1 MFKKNYFAVVS
12 LLFLCLNP
20 ASLSAGT
27 ITGPIQLAS
36 SGKGFPNGTLTFTL
50 TQAAVVSG
58 TATIV
63 TSPVNCYTDALGN
76 VVGLPNPLAL
86 PVLSSVNGGGTLPP
100 GNYFVR
106 TTWANSSG
114 ETVPGPERSINI
126 TQAGQLV
133 VQVPA
138 NPSANATQWKI
149 YIGATTGTETLQATQ
164 TAPFTSNYSQTSPL
178 VAGSAMPGS
187 NNTTCSLRFNDELQ
201 PSFTGYNVT
210 FTTATGA
217 TVPGFPQKW
226 YLSGGSTGTINVGS
240 GLPLYNGTVVYPQP
254 IISNPAQSATQS
266 INGPLNMNGFKLTDS
281 NINGF
286 FYVDGTTFTTIQQAI
301 TAACAVGGGTVYIP
315 SGTYPQ
321 NSPFTLCSNLY
332 LIGAGRSTCDQT
344 AAPTTI
350 TTTITSGDL
359 FPVVGVMDHVHISGI
374 CIKNIG
380 IGGGLP
386 LHIVGGRFGVY
397 QDLYFAGPWA
407 NGIVV
412 SPNVGTVSAIWNT
425 FRNIH
430 HTGYQTGAAM
440 VVLDALNTTSQ
451 VVNNNKFEY
460 MTGNG
465 GMNGFGVKIK
475 ATGGTCPGNATF
487 INENSFSA
495 GQDSAPGNMSIG
507 ISADNCT
514 FRDLYMDTQTIEGNN
529 LSISIGAANSGFTCL
544 ACEIS
549 SNTTNI
555 PVDNSGPSGRTFIT
569 GNIGPTAQNFSVDPA
584 GNGRFNSICLGAAGC
599 STGNINATP
608 GMVIQ
613 VASNNA
619 LTLNSNN
626 ISIGQQILLN
636 GNTFSNGGGTQ
647 AMPTATGTLAETSG
661 TQRFFAGCN
670 GTASPSATITI
681 PWPGT
686 AATACTNTI
695 STIQV
700 PITSAGTA
708 KNLRVRCATGGVN
721 ASSGNFDL
729 LDAGGDTGIKC
740 TVGTGTT
747 CSDTSHT
754 FAVAAG
760 DPLLVQ
766 FTTQAAETLANCAV
780 SFEIQ

>member
-1 MFKKNYFAVVS
+1 MPRKNLSAV
-12 LLFLCLNP
+12 L
-20 ASLSAGT
+20 SLSLIFLIPANVYAGT
-27 ITGPIQLAS
+27 VTGPIQLAS
-36 SGKGFPNGTLTFTL
+36 TGKGFPNGTLTFTL

-63 TSPVNCYTDALGN
+63 TSPVNCYTDGQGN
-76 VVGLPNPLAL
+76 VVGLPNPVAL
-86 PVLSSVNGGGTLPP
+86 PVLSTINAGGTLPA

-114 ETVPGPERSINI
+114 ETAPGPERSINM
-126 TQAGQLV
+126 TQAGALV
-133 VQVPA
+133 VQAPA
-138 NPSANATQWKI
+138 NPPANATQWKI
-149 YIGATTGTETLQATQ
+149 YISAATGAETLQATQ
-164 TAPFTSNYSQTSPL
+164 TAPFTNYSQSSPL
-178 VAGSAMPGS
+178 ATGAAVPGS
-187 NNTTCSLRFNDELQ
+187 NTTTCSLRFNDELQ
-201 PSFTGYNVT
+201 PSYTGYTVT

-226 YLSGGSTGTINVGS
+226 YLSGGSAGTINVGN
-240 GLPLYNGTVVYPQP
+240 GLPLYSGVVVYPQP
-254 IISNPAQSATQS
+254 IITNPAQSATQS

-281 NINGF
+281 NINDF
-286 FYVDGTTFTTIQQAI
+286 LYVDGTTFTTVQQAI
-301 TAACAVGGGTVYIP
+301 NAACAVGGGTVYIP

-332 LIGAGRSTCDQT
+332 LIGSGRSTCDQT
-344 AAPTTI
+344 VAPTTI

-359 FPVVGVMDHVHISGI
+359 FPVIGAMDHVHILGM

-380 IGGGLP
+380 SGGGVP
-386 LHIVGGRFGVY
+386 LHIVGGRFGLY
-397 QDLYFAGPWA
+397 QDLYLTGPWA
-407 NGIVV
+407 NGIIV
-412 SPNVGTVSAIWNT
+412 SPNVGVVSAIWNT

-430 HTGYQTGAAM
+430 HTGYLTGAAM

-465 GMNGFGVKIK
+465 GMNGFGVKVK
-475 ATGGTCPGNATF
+475 TTGGTCPGNATF

-507 ISADNCT
+507 VSADNCT

-529 LSISIGAANSGFTCL
+529 LSISVGTGNSGFICL

-555 PVDNSGPSGRTFIT
+555 PVDNSGPSGRTLIT
-569 GNIGPTAQNFSVDPA
+569 GNIGITAQNFSVDAA
-584 GNGRFNSICLGAAGC
+584 GNGRFNSICLGVAGC
-599 STGNINATP
+599 TTGNINATP
-608 GMVIQ
+608 GMAIQ

-636 GNTFSNGGGTQ
+636 GNTFSNGGGIQT
-647 AMPTATGTLAETSG
+647 MPSATGTLAEISG

-670 GTASPSATITI
+670 GTASPSTTLTM

-686 AATACTNTI
+686 ATTACTNTA
-695 STIQV
+695 STIQIPV
-700 PITSAGTA
+700 TSAGTV

-721 ASSGNFDL
+721 ASSGSFDI
-729 LDAGGDTGIKC
+729 LDTGGDTGIKC
-740 TVGTGTT
+740 TIGTGTT
-747 CSDTSHT
+747 CSDTMHT
-754 FAVAAG
+754 FAAAAG
-760 DPLLVQ
+760 DPLLIQ

>member
-1 MFKKNYFAVVS
+1 MARKNHFLVLFV
-12 LLFLCLNP
+12 LLSGSIRLF
-20 ASLSAGT
+20 AGT
-27 ITGPIQLAS
+27 VTGQIQLAS

-63 TSPVNCYTDALGN
+63 TSLVNCYTDALGN

-86 PVLSSVNGGGTLPP
+86 PVLSAMNGGGTLPA

-114 ETVPGPERSINI
+114 ETAPGPEKNINT
-126 TQAGQLV
+126 TQTGVLV
-133 VQVPA
+133 VQVPV
-138 NPSANATQWKI
+138 NPPATATQWKI
-149 YIGATTGTETLQATQ
+149 YIGTATGTETLQATQ
-164 TAPFTSNYSQTSPL
+164 NAPFSNYSQTTPL
-178 VAGSAMPGS
+178 AAGAVLPAS
-187 NNTTCSLRFNDELQ
+187 NTTTCSLRFNDELQ
-201 PSFTGYNVT
+201 PSYTGYNVT
-210 FTTATGA
+210 FTTTSGA
-217 TVPGFPQKW
+217 SVPGFPQKW
-226 YLSGGSTGTINVGS
+226 YLSGGSAGTVNVGN
-240 GLPLYNGTVVYPQP
+240 GLPLYSGVVVYPQP
-254 IISNPAQSATQS
+254 IITNPAQAATQS

-286 FYVDGTTFTTIQQAI
+286 IYVDGTTFTTIQQAI
-301 TAACAVGGGTVYIP
+301 TAVCAVGGGTVYVP
-315 SGTYPQ
+315 PGTYPQ
-321 NSPFTLCSNLY
+321 NTSFTLCSNLY

-344 AAPTTI
+344 PAPTTI

-359 FPVVGVMDHVHISGI
+359 FPVIGVMDHVHISGM

-380 IGGGLP
+380 TGGGVP
-386 LHIVGGRFGVY
+386 LHVVGGRFGLY
-397 QDLYFAGPWA
+397 QDLYFSGPWA
-407 NGIVV
+407 NGIIV
-412 SPNVGTVSAIWNT
+412 SPNVGNVSAIWNT

-430 HTGYQTGAAM
+430 HTGYLIGAAM
-440 VVLDALNTTSQ
+440 VTLDALNTTSQ
-451 VVNNNKFEY
+451 VLNNNKFEY

-475 ATGGTCPGNATF
+475 ATGGTCPSNATF

-529 LSISIGAANSGFTCL
+529 LSISIGTANSGFTCL

-549 SNTTNI
+549 SNMTNI

-569 GNIGPTAQNFSVDPA
+569 ANIGATAQNFSVDAA
-584 GNGRFNSICLGAAGC
+584 GNGRFNSICFGVAGC
-599 STGNINATP
+599 SPGNINAPP

-619 LTLNSNN
+619 LTLNSSN

-647 AMPTATGTLAETSG
+647 TMPSATGTLAETSG

-670 GTASPSATITI
+670 GTASPSTTITV

-686 AATACTNTI
+686 ANTACTNTV
-695 STIQV
+695 STIQI
-700 PITSAGTA
+700 PATSAGTA
-708 KNLRVRCATGGVN
+708 KNLRARCATGGVN

-729 LDAGGDTGIKC
+729 LDTGGDTGIKC
-740 TVGTGTT
+740 TIGTGTT

-760 DPLLVQ
+760 DVLLVQ